1 MRPLAPLLY
10 ACPDALC
17 SHNPDIFADLFPD
30 RSRAEHDAMT
40 EEKEARFRAMAGS
53 ALQPLPGLRAFCDAL
68 KRRGVRRAAV
78 TNAPRANVRIT
89 WRVACCILLTHGMA
103 WRCAG

>member
-1 MRPLAPLLY
+1 
-10 ACPDALC
+10 
-17 SHNPDIFADLFPD
+17 LFPE

-40 EEKEARFRAMAGS
+40 EEKEARFRALAGS

-78 TNAPRANVRIT
+78 TNAPRANVRIAGALPAASSSH
-89 WRVACCILLTHGMA
+89 WAFA
-103 WRCAG
+103 CAG